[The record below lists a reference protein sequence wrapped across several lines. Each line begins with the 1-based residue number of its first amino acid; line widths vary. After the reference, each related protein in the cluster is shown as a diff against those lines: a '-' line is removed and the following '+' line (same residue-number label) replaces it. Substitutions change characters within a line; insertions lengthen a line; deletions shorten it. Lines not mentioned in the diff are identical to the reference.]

1 MSTFAA
7 LHYHFVFSTKNRLP
21 QIRPQWQNRIH
32 EYLGGVAKGLGGFPQ
47 IIGGVEDHVHLL
59 VGLKTTHCISD
70 FIREL
75 KRSSS
80 IWVHNEIKA
89 QDFKWQEGYGA
100 FTVSP
105 NSRASVKRYIS
116 NQKEHHRKRT
126 FREEFVDLLNK
137 AGIEYEDKWL
147 D

>member
-1 MSTFAA
+1 
-7 LHYHFVFSTKNRLP
+7 
-21 QIRPQWQNRIH
+21 
-32 EYLGGVAKGLGGFPQ
+32 LGGVAKGLGGFPQ